1 MGERLD
7 EPALV
12 TSPVATGGRASGPSR
27 PWRSLNRTFHRR
39 RWLGAVSL
47 LGVPLSF
54 MLFIYVGSL
63 IGLVV
68 SAFYALDP
76 ATSKPSDELTLDNI
90 EAAFKLWDPD
100 VWDTIWVFF
109 RTVGVALLVTFLS
122 VAIALPVAFFVAKV
136 AKRWMRRGLIVA
148 MMLPLWAGYLVKG
161 YAWKAMVAPGAGNQF
176 AAAGKGQGGFLE
188 STIGWTPGY
197 SRVAIIIAEVYLW
210 MPYMVLP
217 IYAGLDRLPPSLLD
231 AASDLGAKTFRTFR
245 SVIVPML
252 LPAIAAGSIFTFSLT
267 LGDYIVPRIVN
278 DGEEL
283 FMFGNIINSVF
294 GAPNQPLAA
303 AYTIWPLIT
312 IVLYLVSMKRIG
324 AFENL

>member
-1 MGERLD
+1 M
-7 EPALV
+7 